1 MTTTFSDSASN
12 LDKKELKRPDAFQAS
27 GAGVV
32 KKARSQQS
40 LWIGFAVA
48 GLAVVGAW
56 SAWSSYRD
64 SQAKKA
70 GELLYSARLAE
81 EKEIQA
87 QLPKAATPEKGK
99 KTEAETASTSAA
111 LESEKLDLASRFP
124 ETLKAYQAVIS
135 QYPSTQA
142 SVEARLSLGRRYLNH
157 GQAAQAVP
165 LFEEAAKKASGADRA
180 SAWNAAG
187 YAYEASAQSPQAIQ
201 AFEKAANEAPKGID
215 TIRGDS
221 LVSEARVLEASND
234 SARAKQVYER
244 ILKELPNS
252 EFSKA
257 AEIAKSRLP

>member
-1 MTTTFSDSASN
+1 MTTTFSDSTSN

-56 SAWSSYRD
+56 SAWSTYRD

-87 QLPKAATPEKGK
+87 QLPKPATPEKGK
-99 KTEAETASTSAA
+99 TEAEAASTAAA
-111 LESEKLDLASRFP
+111 LEMEKLDLASRFP
-124 ETLKAYQAVIS
+124 ETLKAYQTVIS

-180 SAWNAAG
+180 SAWSAAG
-187 YAYEASAQSPQAIQ
+187 YAYEASAQSAQAIQ
-201 AFEKAANEAPKGID
+201 SFEKAANEAPKGFD

-221 LVSEARVLEASND
+221 LVSQARVLEASND

-244 ILKELPNS
+244 ILKELPNT

>member
-1 MTTTFSDSASN
+1 MTTTFSDSASS

-40 LWIGFAVA
+40 LWLGFAVA
-48 GLAVVGAW
+48 GLALVGAW
-56 SAWSSYRD
+56 SAWSSYQE
-64 SQAKKA
+64 SQSKKA

-87 QLPKAATPEKGK
+87 QLPKPATPEKGK
-99 KTEAETASTSAA
+99 NSEAEVANTSAA

-142 SVEARLSLGRRYLNH
+142 SIEARLTLGRRYLNH
-157 GQAAQAVP
+157 GQAAQAVS

-180 SAWNAAG
+180 TAWNAAG
-187 YAYEASAQSPQAIQ
+187 YAYETSGQGTQAAQ
-201 AFEKAANEAPKGID
+201 AFEKSAAEAPKGFD
-215 TIRGDS
+215 AVRGDS
-221 LVSEARVLEASND
+221 LLSQARVLEASND

-252 EFSKA
+252 EFSKT
-257 AEIAKSRLP
+257 AELAKSRLP